1 MSASQ
6 HTRELGGGPIFGA
19 AFHTI
24 HNSIAERAL
33 VGETAEKERPEL
45 PAIRG
50 CCGEKQDADMRSVG
64 GEGGGG
70 SALMLTCAD
79 ELVKQAIS
87 GPHTRA
93 PRCCFLALL
102 VSFTASFPTSFAAT
116 NIRTSYASTQHQQHN
131 RRYPQRHALW
141 GGGRRA
147 SRRDHQ
153 RCQRRD
159 PQRRRRYA
167 TESERAAWIPGSR
180 RLRPR

>member
-1 MSASQ
+1 MSVSQ
-6 HTRELGGGPIFGA
+6 HTRELGGGAVFDA
-19 AFHTI
+19 AHHTI

-33 VGETAEKERPEL
+33 VGETAKKERPEL
-45 PAIRG
+45 PAILG
-50 CCGEKQDADMRSVG
+50 YCGEKQNADRRSVG

-70 SALMLTCAD
+70 SALMLTSAD

-116 NIRTSYASTQHQQHN
+116 NIRTSYASTQPQQHN
-131 RRYPQRHALW
+131 IWQPQRAV
-141 GGGRRA
+141 G
-147 SRRDHQ
+147 
-153 RCQRRD
+153 
-159 PQRRRRYA
+159 
-167 TESERAAWIPGSR
+167 IPGSR